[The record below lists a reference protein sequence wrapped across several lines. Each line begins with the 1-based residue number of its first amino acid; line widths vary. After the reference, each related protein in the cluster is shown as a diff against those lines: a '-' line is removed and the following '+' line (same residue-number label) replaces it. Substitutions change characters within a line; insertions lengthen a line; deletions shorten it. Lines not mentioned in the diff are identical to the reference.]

1 MKLAEARRVLKWWS
15 ENPSAYAE
23 HALGVHLW
31 GKQREILQALRT
43 DRRVAVASGHNIG
56 KTFLAAVAAQWFFDS
71 HIGARVITTA
81 PTSSAVRENLWGE
94 IRKTRRRALVPLG
107 GELLDQ
113 APVLRHDNE
122 GWSIIGIA
130 AGSGDAFQGKH
141 ERNIL
146 IVLDEAQGVRRDIWE
161 ASESMMGSENAR
173 MLAICNPLHG
183 EGEARACFFGNRASW
198 RTFNVSCLEHPNI
211 EAERLGLPKPYP
223 SAVSLEWCESIRQRW
238 GESSAYYRARVLGQ
252 WSDSAG
258 DAVIPLSF
266 LEAASKAG
274 QTNVKEPRHMGVD
287 VARFGDDSNVACVTK
302 DRRVEFV
309 EVWDGVDTMKTAGK
323 VRHLA
328 KVHGIRPENVHVD
341 VIGVGGGVVDRL
353 AEEGFV
359 VDAVNFG
366 GGPENDWQSVTGDT
380 AFKNRRAELYF
391 ALRLLLQER
400 AFIIGEQHA
409 EAWSELSSISYSFD
423 AGDRVVIEPKDKVK
437 ERLGRSPDHADAVV
451 LSLSRTGAG
460 AQVFVL

>member
-1 MKLAEARRVLKWWS
+1 MNLAQARRVLEWWAK
-15 ENPSAYAE
+15 NPGAYAE
-23 HALGVHLW
+23 HALGVRLW
-31 GKQREILQALRT
+31 WKQLDILNALRT
-43 DRRVAVASGHNIG
+43 HRRVAVASGHNIG
-56 KTFLAAVAAQWFFDS
+56 KTFLAAVAAQWFLDS
-71 HIGARVITTA
+71 HLGARVITTA
-81 PTSSAVRENLWGE
+81 PTASSVRDNLWGE
-94 IRKTRRRALVPLG
+94 IRKTRRKAKVPLG

-146 IVLDEAQGVRRDIWE
+146 IVLDEAQGVRREIWE
-161 ASESMMGSENAR
+161 AAESMMGSENAR

-183 EGEARACFFGNRASW
+183 EGEARACFFGHRASW
-198 RTFNVSCLEHPNI
+198 HTFNVSCLEHPNI
-211 EAERLGLPKPYP
+211 AAERNGQAKPYP
-223 SAVSLEWCESIRQRW
+223 SAVSLEWCEGIRKRW
-238 GESSAYYRARVLGQ
+238 GESSAYYRARVLGE

-258 DAVIPLSF
+258 DAVIPLAF
-266 LEAASKAG
+266 LQAAAQAG
-274 QTNVKEPRHMGVD
+274 TTNVREPRHMGVD
-287 VARFGDDSNVACVTK
+287 VARFGDDSNVACITK
-302 DRRVEFV
+302 DRCVERM

-328 KVHGIRPENVHVD
+328 KVHGIKPENVHVD

-366 GGPENDWQSVTGDT
+366 GGTEGDWIGVTGDT
-380 AFKNRRAELYF
+380 SFKNRRAELYF
-391 ALRLLLQER
+391 AARLLLQER
-400 AFIIGEQHA
+400 AFIIGEEHA
-409 EAWSELSSISYSFD
+409 EAWAELSSISYSFD
-423 AGDRVVIEPKDKVK
+423 AGDRVVIEPKEKVK